1 MEYLVRIKDDT
12 IQAQSII
19 NLLKTLA
26 KDYDF
31 LEIINKQEYYMNL
44 SKEQLE
50 EIDLRFEY
58 VLKNPKEGK
67 SWDEIERKIF
77 SK

>member
-12 IQAQSII
+12 AQAQSII

-31 LEIINKQEYYMNL
+31 LEIVNKQEYYLNL

-50 EIDLRFEY
+50 EIDSRFEY
-58 VLKNPKEGK
+58 VLKNPEEGK
-67 SWDEIERKIF
+67 SWDEIERKLF
-77 SK
+77 SE

>member
-31 LEIINKQEYYMNL
+31 LEIVNKQEYYMNL

-50 EIDLRFEY
+50 EIDYRFEY

-67 SWDEIERKIF
+67 SWDEIERKLF

>member
-12 IQAQSII
+12 AQAQSII

-31 LEIINKQEYYMNL
+31 LQIINKQDYYINL

-50 EIDLRFEY
+50 EIDSRFEY
-58 VLKNPKEGK
+58 VLKNPEEGK
-67 SWDEIERKIF
+67 SWDEIERKLF
-77 SK
+77 SE